1 MEAIMPTGNRAS
13 RAVKFITASCLSAIM
28 VAAGT
33 GPTYAAQEAATEVAF
48 VEDVSGRVVAFLEGR
63 PTLLEALDIIKDRT
77 QLDLLSASELRICHY
92 QTHQLLTLKGP
103 LRASISRDI
112 VTVEDGKAVLAS
124 AGACAAP
131 VVSNFQGGLLTR
143 SPRFKATPANDVS
156 SKR

>member
-1 MEAIMPTGNRAS
+1 MA
-13 RAVKFITASCLSAIM
+13 

-33 GPTYAAQEAATEVAF
+33 GASYAAQEAVTEVAF
-48 VEDVSGRVVAFLEGR
+48 VEDVRGRVVAFLEGR

-77 QLDLLSASELRICHY
+77 QLDLLSTSELRICHY

-112 VTVEDGKAVLAS
+112 VTVDNGQAVLAS

-131 VVSNFQGGLLTR
+131 VVSNFQGGLLSR
-143 SPRFKATPANDVS
+143 SPRFRVTPVKDVPS
-156 SKR
+156 RR